1 VKTHHP
7 DEEEAPLRAIR
18 TFEAFAQHGTIG
30 QAAAELAITPSA
42 VSHQLAALEQFLKTS
57 LTQRRGRSLQLTEE
71 GRNYYRAIHAALSM
85 LRNAT
90 NDVREK
96 SARRQIVI
104 GVMPL
109 FATGWLNHRIGEF
122 LRLNPDL
129 DINVRYAHYQ
139 SYLSDMADLSIR
151 FGGGEWRGYRSMRVL
166 AGAMVPVAA
175 PSLMQRFEDVRTHA
189 DLLHCPLVHDGNRS
203 YWSSWFAQ
211 AGIEPATSAGSLSGM
226 TFEDGLLT
234 TSAVTSG
241 LGVGLLRKALIEHE
255 LSSGTLV
262 QLFDTALDTGE
273 DYYLCVREEED
284 LPEPVERVVQW
295 IMRAVEDGASPQAW
309 FGASAKGSAR
319 SSAVSGVGIADASAA
334 SGQSA
339 HIISRH

>member
-1 VKTHHP
+1 VKTDHS
-7 DEEEAPLRAIR
+7 DEREAPLRAIR
-18 TFEAFAQHGTIG
+18 TFEAFAQHGTIA

-42 VSHQLAALEQFLKTS
+42 VSHQLAALEQFLRTP

-96 SARRQIVI
+96 SARRQIII

-109 FATGWLNHRIGEF
+109 FATGWLNHRIGAF
-122 LRLNPDL
+122 LRLHPDL

-151 FGGGEWRGYRSMRVL
+151 FGKGDWLGYRSMRVL
-166 AGAMVPVAA
+166 PGAMVPVAA
-175 PSLMQRFEDVRTHA
+175 PALIARFDGVQTPA
-189 DLLHCPLVHDGNRS
+189 DLLRCPLVHDGNRS
-203 YWSSWFAQ
+203 YWSSWFALT
-211 AGIEPATSAGSLSGM
+211 GIESSASPGVLSGM

-262 QLFDTALDTGE
+262 QLFDTPLNTGE

-295 IMRAVEDGASPQAW
+295 ILRAVDETASSHHA
-309 FGASAKGSAR
+309 FGVR
-319 SSAVSGVGIADASAA
+319 
-334 SGQSA
+334 
-339 HIISRH
+339 